1 MVNAIFKRK
10 CNACERLVGL
20 QLVITH
26 PLKLCTNV
34 QKCPSLLLTI
44 DDFVMASEQS
54 WYEGV
59 NGNTQL
65 TKEGTLATQSNLSG
79 VHSPRH

>member
-1 MVNAIFKRK
+1 MANAIFKRK

-20 QLVITH
+20 QTGYPT
-26 PLKLCTNV
+26 PLKIVYECSEV
-34 QKCPSLLLTI
+34 PFPVMTI

-59 NGNTQL
+59 NENTQL